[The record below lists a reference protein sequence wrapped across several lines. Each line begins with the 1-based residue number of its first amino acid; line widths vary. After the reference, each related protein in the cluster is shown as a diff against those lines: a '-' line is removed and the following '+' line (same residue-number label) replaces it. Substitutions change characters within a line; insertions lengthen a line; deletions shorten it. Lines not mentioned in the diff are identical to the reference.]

1 MAPNAGFYAYL
12 TRGTLNTLHGLA
24 VQDIILR
31 SSNVTRCT
39 HSHTTSENM
48 ATWRR
53 RQDLT
58 SLSCT
63 SNTSHCFALKNVEGP
78 TGGPSSGE
86 TTILR
91 LPPTCIP
98 LMPSSNPA
106 GHAPSTWLAVHDLT
120 ACLTIL
126 EVGLHGHHDCP
137 SVCCMQTT
145 LDTTATYAAP
155 EACAQSAALGLP
167 NRPHLDLTYPLQSST
182 WQLRKE
188 AVTASPT

>member
-1 MAPNAGFYAYL
+1 MVASHCRLPFCSIGEIFRTCAVLLCARETAMMSYL
-12 TRGTLNTLHGLA
+12 LSWTASRLTGVETTYC
-24 VQDIILR
+24 QSCSSSQR
-31 SSNVTRCT
+31 SRELETPHFCMLMCSTPVLLPF

-53 RQDLT
+53 LQDLT

-91 LPPTCIP
+91 FPPTCIP

-106 GHAPSTWLAVHDLT
+106 HEKHFLLHLCNLRMQSMNLMSGT
-120 ACLTIL
+120 ACVL
-126 EVGLHGHHDCP
+126 P
-137 SVCCMQTT
+137 SHASRHC
-145 LDTTATYAAP
+145 Y
-155 EACAQSAALGLP
+155 
-167 NRPHLDLTYPLQSST
+167 HLKP
-182 WQLRKE
+182 
-188 AVTASPT
+188 

>member
-1 MAPNAGFYAYL
+1 MAPHAGYYAYF

-24 VQDIILR
+24 VQEIVLI
-31 SSNVTRCT
+31 SSNVTRCI

-78 TGGPSSGE
+78 TGGPSSGD

-98 LMPSSNPA
+98 LMPSSKPA
-106 GHAPSTWLAVHDLT
+106 GHAPSHWLPVHDLT
-120 ACLTIL
+120 AFLTLL
-126 EVGLHGHHDCP
+126 EVGLHGDPVCA
-137 SVCCMQTT
+137 SVHCMQTALNT
-145 LDTTATYAAP
+145 INMYAAP
-155 EACAQSAALGLP
+155 EASAKDAALRLLC
-167 NRPHLDLTYPLQSST
+167 RQ
-182 WQLRKE
+182 
-188 AVTASPT
+188 